1 MVRLTIPFF
10 RHQFL
15 RAKKTAEDIR
25 MAANRP
31 LGTSFTSIVNMI
43 LYRADTQHKI
53 NNSKSEEKDEI
64 YLPQL
69 ARDYKQRLYTFQG
82 DKMRPTTDA
91 KWFMWKMLQ
100 KAIAIHNTSRSAH
113 IHLPKICI
121 FLQTWEEESFPGMID
136 IGEKDTIYEEYK
148 SILERFGLLEAFTF
162 NGKLQ
167 LGNTPIITI
176 IQNLKKTGGKRITR
190 KRSKRNKRKT
200 RKN

>member
-1 MVRLTIPFF
+1 
-10 RHQFL
+10 
-15 RAKKTAEDIR
+15 

-82 DKMRPTTDA
+82 DKMRPTADA